1 MDCTLLITREPF
13 PIQDESR
20 PALRIMPDAVYALV
34 VTDPT
39 LDFEESATDPGYG
52 TILYKNP
59 DPAESPQVHRFP
71 FTREGIRSASAEAPI
86 VLKLL
91 DLAKTLKAHVLS
103 DHGALYFKDTSGLLN
118 ITEDQ
123 NAKNY
128 LMGDKGKRYA
138 LTPDGALAEPACLP
152 DYLAENKFSFLPDK
166 PENTQK
172 KSRTPA
178 PALLKGLGTFKCSLF
193 SKAHQKNVML
203 SVHAYYVWG
212 LGFLSGMN
220 FAYQDSPEENVTYPH
235 TKTSMHE
242 DIAFLYAYCTRN
254 PDEMFVSACMALHY
268 MRMQRQS

>member
-13 PIQDESR
+13 PIQGESR

-71 FTREGIRSASAEAPI
+71 FTREGIRSTSAEAPI

-166 PENTQK
+166 PENTQR
-172 KSRTPA
+172 KSSTPA
-178 PALLKGLGTFKCSLF
+178 PALLKGLGTLKCSFF
-193 SKAHQKNVML
+193 SKVRQQNITL
-203 SVHAYYVWG
+203 SIQAYYVWC
-212 LGFLSGMN
+212 LSFLSGMN
-220 FAYQDSPEENVTYPH
+220 FAYQDSPEENVIYRPTE
-235 TKTSMHE
+235 TIVQE
-242 DIAFLYAYCTRN
+242 DIAFLYTYCMRN
-254 PDEMFVSACMALHY
+254 PDDMFVSACLALHT
-268 MRMQRQS
+268 MRMQQQ